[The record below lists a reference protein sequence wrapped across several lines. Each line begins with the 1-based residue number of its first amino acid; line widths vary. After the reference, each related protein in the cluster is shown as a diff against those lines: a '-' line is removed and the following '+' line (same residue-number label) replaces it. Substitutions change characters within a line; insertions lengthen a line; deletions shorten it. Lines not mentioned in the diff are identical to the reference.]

1 MEREPNT
8 WKSKKKKNKQKLHLN
23 VRCFALLNIHP
34 RILILRLLSSMDET
48 KDLVCIQ
55 IDWWS
60 IYRMN
65 FVNKK
70 NETKKKNNLHFL
82 FISQSVFLNAFPY
95 IILTDLIGERE
106 RKREKSRLIYILRF
120 AFLDFYIRKEEKC
133 DQKNLRILFK
143 LSYMHTSI
151 SSSIGR

>member
-70 NETKKKNNLHFL
+70 NEIKKKKQFTFSIHFTKC
-82 FISQSVFLNAFPY
+82 FFECFSIYHSHGSNRR
-95 IILTDLIGERE
+95 ERE
-106 RKREKSRLIYILRF
+106 KEREKSTNLYSSVRF
-120 AFLDFYIRKEEKC
+120 SWFLYTKGGKMRSKEFE
-133 DQKNLRILFK
+133 NFI
-143 LSYMHTSI
+143 
-151 SSSIGR
+151 